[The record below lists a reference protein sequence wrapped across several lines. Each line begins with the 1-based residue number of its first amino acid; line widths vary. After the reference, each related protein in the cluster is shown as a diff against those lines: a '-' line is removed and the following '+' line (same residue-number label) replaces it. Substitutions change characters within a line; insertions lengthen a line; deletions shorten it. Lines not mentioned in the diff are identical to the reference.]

1 MVLFG
6 RCMGWCMVKGIWLL
20 FQSSRHQEAIRLKG
34 RPSWSQAAGCA
45 PWSILQPKK
54 LHILC
59 HHLTWIAAVLLVIT
73 HGKQGLVKW
82 EPRQTW
88 HCSWLAQCSI
98 VQNCTKL
105 LLLSMNYQSAVD
117 TGLPWANTVPLLC
130 YGTHR
135 STRTNT
141 VPLLYCGTHRSPQLT
156 PYPSFAV
163 VSTGLPCHFIVLH
176 STHTSSCNMYI
187 I

>member
-88 HCSWLAQCSI
+88 HCSWQAQCSFA
-98 VQNCTKL
+98 QNCNITKL
-105 LLLSMNYQSAVD
+105 SFLVISYVGLCLMVYQISAWLSLYKQPINYGWYRNFDS
-117 TGLPWANTVPLLC
+117 LLC
-130 YGTHR
+130 IVIVKILYIHV
-135 STRTNT
+135 NT
-141 VPLLYCGTHRSPQLT
+141 
-156 PYPSFAV
+156 
-163 VSTGLPCHFIVLH
+163 
-176 STHTSSCNMYI
+176 
-187 I
+187 